1 VVHTGT
7 AVSYRV
13 FVRNWW
19 KWERFE
25 VSGAINP
32 AVYSVLRRRLVP
44 DPGARKTTLAHGCTE
59 EEARAIC
66 AEYARTHKPGALSRK
81 AEYEREGGGR

>member
-1 VVHTGT
+1 MSRTGT

-19 KWERFE
+19 RWEYEKRQPWDQE
-25 VSGAINP
+25 G
-32 AVYSVLRRRLVP
+32 LTLQRHRVP
-44 DPGARKTTLAHGCTE
+44 DPGARKTTLARHCTE

-66 AEYARTHKPGALSRK
+66 AEYARTHKPGPLSRK
-81 AEYEREGGGR
+81 AEYERED